1 MTLFHRLKP
10 VFTLI
15 LLTQIIAC
23 NDSQSTAAESSADQ
37 VISQAIEK
45 PNQSAMNNT
54 SGIVNTAQVV
64 DNQSTSDTLLPTI
77 SSASQKEESPYIK
90 IEWDSLLPEEYQPEV
105 VLGKYMEQLAEL
117 DDSDPKAMQLYG
129 KIQAEL
135 ENAPI
140 NAKLNHQKVQLA
152 GFITPL
158 ENTDG
163 LVTEFLLVPYYGAC
177 IHVPPPPINQTV
189 LIQMKKGSG
198 IKTDN
203 IYDPIWA
210 SGEILI
216 EGAKTELAQAGY
228 RIINANVKPYDYDE
242 Q

>member
-1 MTLFHRLKP
+1 MTLSHRIKP

-15 LLTQIIAC
+15 LLTQITAC
-23 NDSQSTAAESSADQ
+23 SDSPSTATESSANQ
-37 VISQAIEK
+37 VMSQAIEK
-45 PNQSAMNNT
+45 PNQPALNNT
-54 SGIVNTAQVV
+54 SETSNTTQEA
-64 DNQSTSDTLLPTI
+64 DNSAGADTLLPTI
-77 SSASQKEESPYIK
+77 SSASQEENSPYQK
-90 IEWDSLLPEEYQPEV
+90 IDWDSLMPEDYRPEAV
-105 VLGKYMEQLAEL
+105 VGKYMEQLAEL

-129 KIQAEL
+129 RIQAEL
-135 ENAPI
+135 DNAPI
-140 NAKLNHQKVQLA
+140 NKKLNHQKVQLA

-189 LIQMKKGSG
+189 LIQMEEGSG
-198 IKTDN
+198 IKTDK

-216 EGAKTELAQAGY
+216 EGANTDLAQAGY
-228 RIINANVKPYDYDE
+228 RIINANVKPYDE
-242 Q
+242 E

>member
-1 MTLFHRLKP
+1 MTLPRILK
-10 VFTLI
+10 VLFTLM
-15 LLTQIIAC
+15 LLLQLISC
-23 NDSQSTAAESSADQ
+23 NNSQSTVVDSNTNDATPQSKEKSSQPVVNNNPDRQRATPLESS
-37 VISQAIEK
+37 
-45 PNQSAMNNT
+45 QSA
-54 SGIVNTAQVV
+54 
-64 DNQSTSDTLLPTI
+64 SDTLLPTI
-77 SSASQKEESPYIK
+77 SSASQEVNSAYQRID
-90 IEWDSLLPEEYQPEV
+90 WDSLLPDDYQPEV
-105 VLGKYMEQLAEL
+105 IIGKYMEQLTEL

-129 KIQAEL
+129 IIQAEL

-140 NAKLNHQKVQLA
+140 NEKLNNKKVQLA

-189 LIQMKKGSG
+189 LIQMEKGQG

-210 SGEILI
+210 SGEILA
-216 EGAKTELAQAGY
+216 EGAETDLAQAGY
-228 RIINANVKPYDYDE
+228 RIINAKVTPYE
-242 Q
+242 E

>member
-1 MTLFHRLKP
+1 MTLSRILKAL
-10 VFTLI
+10 FTLTLWLQLI
-15 LLTQIIAC
+15 SC
-23 NDSQSTAAESSADQ
+23 NNSQSTVADSNTNDATPQ
-37 VISQAIEK
+37 SKEK
-45 PNQSAMNNT
+45 SNQPFVNTNPDKQPATPPDNSQSA
-54 SGIVNTAQVV
+54 
-64 DNQSTSDTLLPTI
+64 SDTLLPTI
-77 SSASQKEESPYIK
+77 SSASQEEGSTYQRID
-90 IEWDSLLPEEYQPEV
+90 WDSLLPDDYQPEV
-105 VLGKYMEQLAEL
+105 IIGKYMEQLAEL

-129 KIQAEL
+129 TIQAEL

-140 NAKLNHQKVQLA
+140 NEKLNNKKVQLA

-189 LIQMKKGSG
+189 LIQMEKGQG

-210 SGEILI
+210 SGEILA
-216 EGAKTELAQAGY
+216 EGSKTDLAQAGY
-228 RIINANVKPYDYDE
+228 RIINAKVIPFE
-242 Q
+242 E